1 MLEGYVQGFVNLLL
15 GYLGRYI
22 KDIQKDQLKIS
33 LWNGIFTVFSFHFPF
48 QRTPQSPTVFDD
60 LRTISCF

>member
-33 LWNGIFTVFSFHFPF
+33 LWNGEVLLENVELNPEAFEYLQLPIALKQGDS
-48 QRTPQSPTVFDD
+48 
-60 LRTISCF
+60 